1 MAFQNGCHPYYG
13 ISVGVMELSTDEMGV
28 EIGDF
33 SPPQNEPSILV
44 LLVGQAGS
52 LCQEVMEGIES
63 RAVMYPCCAR
73 VIGG

>member
-1 MAFQNGCHPYYG
+1 
-13 ISVGVMELSTDEMGV
+13 MELSTDEMGV
-28 EIGDF
+28 EVGDF

-52 LCQEVMEGIES
+52 SCQEVMEGIES

-73 VIGG
+73 VIGGYFMASMV